1 MAEHVR
7 AQPATVELAT
17 GQQKIGT
24 ESCRDLRQRR
34 CARHHHITRNL
45 IGIEY
50 GDAECLEARLHQRF
64 AAGDAAGQS
73 DRQAR
78 WGARRVG
85 KECGSTCRSWWLP
98 EP

>member
-1 MAEHVR
+1 IAEHVR

-34 CARHHHITRNL
+34 CARHHHLTRNL

-50 GDAECLEARLHQRF
+50 GNAERSAEHTSELQSLMCISYAVFCLIKKKHKLLSNKTPQPKHLQPCKRH
-64 AAGDAAGQS
+64 
-73 DRQAR
+73 
-78 WGARRVG
+78 
-85 KECGSTCRSWWLP
+85 
-98 EP
+98 